1 MVATRDAS
9 QQFNVTINSAK
20 KIFMQQRVNQRS
32 RRLQRSALV
41 HRQHQLADYLR
52 EIKARRIQAREP
64 RRSLCLQA
72 QGNPGFRYII
82 FGEEGYADPSAILG
96 ELPRFGFRAV
106 WAGQEP
112 AAVQGAQPQGG
123 QGGDNAQ
130 AEDSSITSSSDSG
143 RSNNTVQD
151 YSPVASGPPYISPS
165 TISGN
170 SSGNSVIASD
180 WV

>member
-32 RRLQRSALV
+32 QRLQRSALV
-41 HRQHQLADYLR
+41 RRQHQLADYLR

-64 RRSLCLQA
+64 QRSLCLQA
-72 QGNPGFRYII
+72 QGDPGFRYII
-82 FGEEGYADPSAILG
+82 FGEEGYVNPSAVLG
-96 ELPRFGFRAV
+96 KLSRFGFWAM

-112 AAVQGAQPQGG
+112 TAVQEAQPQGR

-130 AEDSSITSSSDSG
+130 AKDSSTTLLSGSG
-143 RSNNTVQD
+143 RSNNTIQD
-151 YSPVASGPPYISPS
+151 YSPIASGPPYISPS
-165 TISGN
+165 MISGN
-170 SSGNSVIASD
+170 SNGNSGIASNR
-180 WV
+180 V